1 MCYTDTDS
9 FVVHIKIEDFIEDI
23 SNDVERWFDTSN
35 YDENGKRLRPI
46 GKNKKV
52 AHLFKDELRGKIIT
66 EVLALRAK
74 TYAYLIYDY
83 GDGDD
88 VDYQKHKIINK
99 KSKGTKKCII
109 KHRLMFENYKDCLIN
124 DKTILRSQKRFK
136 SYHHK
141 MYTEEVNK
149 IALSSD
155 DNKRLQKYDRVT
167 TYPYGTTN
175 EMLEVLETKET
186 LKI

>member
-1 MCYTDTDS
+1 
-9 FVVHIKIEDFIEDI
+9 
-23 SNDVERWFDTSN
+23 
-35 YDENGKRLRPI
+35 
-46 GKNKKV
+46 
-52 AHLFKDELRGKIIT
+52 
-66 EVLALRAK
+66 
-74 TYAYLIYDY
+74 
-83 GDGDD
+83 
-88 VDYQKHKIINK
+88 
-99 KSKGTKKCII
+99 
-109 KHRLMFENYKDCLIN
+109 MFENYKDCLIN

-155 DNKRLQKYDRVT
+155 DNKRLEKYDRVT

-175 EMLEVLETKET
+175 EMLKVLETKET